1 MAFMKINL
9 IDKNTFLM
17 VCLGLGLMA
26 QSYGATQKTKYIYES
41 PLSVGLDIQGY
52 KLNYKNYL
60 WNSTTKLTTEG
71 YGFNL
76 GLEWIPFL
84 SPVGKMAL
92 SSGIGFATIVE
103 APVSSV
109 STANLYVVPIYLGLT
124 YRADFIKNQ
133 VLVPFISAGVDLGFS
148 TQTSK
153 TGDSRSG
160 VSIYK
165 GYFYSSGLELCL
177 NTFDSASGRELD
189 SRMGING
196 FYLVAMY
203 LSSKPFA
210 AAESVNLSHD
220 EIRVGIRFEI

>member
-9 IDKNTFLM
+9 IDKNMFLM
-17 VCLGLGLMA
+17 VCLGLGLIA
-26 QSYGATQKTKYIYES
+26 QSYGATQKAKYTFES
-41 PLSVGLDIQGY
+41 PLNVGLDIQGY
-52 KLNYKNYL
+52 KLKYKNYL
-60 WNSTTKLTTEG
+60 WNSTTSLTTEG

-76 GLEWIPFL
+76 GLEWIPL
-84 SPVGKMAL
+84 VTPVGKIAL
-92 SSGIGFATIVE
+92 SSGIGFATIVD

-109 STANLYVVPIYLGLT
+109 STANLYVAPIYLGLT

-133 VLVPFISAGVDLGFS
+133 VLVPFISGGVDLSLS

-153 TGDSRSG
+153 TGDGRSG
-160 VSIYK
+160 VRIYK
-165 GYFYSSGLELCL
+165 GYYYSSGLELCL

-189 SRMGING
+189 SRIGING